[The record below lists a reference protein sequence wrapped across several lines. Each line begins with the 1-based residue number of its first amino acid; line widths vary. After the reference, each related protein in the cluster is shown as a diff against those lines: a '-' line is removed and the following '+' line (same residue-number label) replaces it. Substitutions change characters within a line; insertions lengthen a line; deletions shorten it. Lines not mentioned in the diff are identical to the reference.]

1 MILLYYYPRYID
13 ITIIED
19 RRKEMKVKDLII
31 GTSRS
36 VSDSFVS
43 KVITGLV
50 FLSGADDNVALEFD
64 NSFGNKNWVS
74 IDIHGGRHGFYY
86 PIKLNPGEI
95 NFDITGIVALETS
108 GNRYRVGYVTG
119 NKLIYLGLKIGE
131 FELIRMLVD
140 VRRDYRLAK
149 YFKLFLKEVKIDIEN
164 LPVTKS
170 SGIAITEFQR
180 TRQSDIEKEA
190 AVYTANNI
198 IN

>member
-1 MILLYYYPRYID
+1 
-13 ITIIED
+13 
-19 RRKEMKVKDLII
+19 MKVKDII
-31 GTSRS
+31 TGTNNS
-36 VSDSFVS
+36 VPDSFVS

-50 FLSGADDNVALEFD
+50 FLAGADNNVALEFD
-64 NSFGNKNWVS
+64 NSFCNNNWVS

-119 NKLIYLGLKIGE
+119 NKLIYLGLKFGE
-131 FELIRMLVD
+131 FELMRMLVD
-140 VRRDYRLAK
+140 VRREYRLAK
-149 YFKLFLKEVKIDIEN
+149 YFKLFIKEVKIAIDN

-170 SGIAITEFQR
+170 SDITITEFKR

-190 AVYTANNI
+190 AVFTANNS

>member
-1 MILLYYYPRYID
+1 
-13 ITIIED
+13 
-19 RRKEMKVKDLII
+19 MKVKDII
-31 GTSRS
+31 TGTSCS
-36 VSDSFVS
+36 VPDSFVS

-64 NSFGNKNWVS
+64 NSFANKNWVC

-95 NFDITGIVALETS
+95 NFNITGIIALETS

-119 NKLIYLGLKIGE
+119 NKLIYLGLKFGE

-149 YFKLFLKEVKIDIEN
+149 YFKLFIKEVKIDIDN

-170 SGIAITEFQR
+170 SGMVATEFKR
-180 TRQSDIEKEA
+180 TRQSDVEKEA
-190 AVYTANNI
+190 AIYTADNI

>member
-1 MILLYYYPRYID
+1 MILIYYYPRYVD
-13 ITIIED
+13 ITIVGD
-19 RRKEMKVKDLII
+19 RRKEMKVKDII
-31 GTSRS
+31 TGTSCS
-36 VSDSFVS
+36 VPDSFVS

-50 FLSGADDNVALEFD
+50 FLSGADDNVALELE
-64 NSFGNKNWVS
+64 NSFANKNWVS

-95 NFDITGIVALETS
+95 NFNITGIVALETS

-119 NKLIYLGLKIGE
+119 NKLIYLGLKFGE

-149 YFKLFLKEVKIDIEN
+149 YFKLFLKEVKIDIDN

-170 SGIAITEFQR
+170 SDMTITEFKR
-180 TRQSDIEKEA
+180 TRQSDREKDA
-190 AVYTANNI
+190 AVFTANNT